1 MTTQSVQ
8 KPGILQSK
16 SNQQRIGHFFLHAF
30 LVLMGISFLMPL
42 AWMFSTSFKAPGE
55 VFITP
60 IEWIPQ
66 NPRPENYPA
75 IFEKLPLFSR
85 MIFNSFYVTLLGTV
99 GAVVSSVT
107 VAFGLSRLEWPGRN
121 ALFAV
126 LVATLMLPGIVTLIP
141 LFIIFKWMGWLGTF
155 LPLWVPAWLGMSFYI
170 FLMRQYM
177 LTLPKELD
185 EAAKIDGASNFRIL
199 WQIITPLCGP
209 AIAAI
214 AIFAFIHH
222 YNDFMGPLIYLTEND
237 QFTLPL
243 GLMWFQG
250 RFGNFWHLVMAA
262 SMLTI
267 IPVLILFFVAQKH
280 FVQGIQ
286 FTGLAGR

>member
-1 MTTQSVQ
+1 MTAQSVQ
-8 KPGILQSK
+8 STNFLQSK
-16 SNQQRIGHFFLHAF
+16 SNRKRIGHFLLHV
-30 LVLMGISFLMPL
+30 VLIIMGISFLMPL

-66 NPRPENYPA
+66 NPRPENYPD

-85 MIFNSFYVTLLGTV
+85 MIFNSFYVTILGTV
-99 GAVVSSVT
+99 GAVVSSVM
-107 VAFGLSRLEWPGRN
+107 VAYGLSRLEWPGRN
-121 ALFAV
+121 VLFTV

-141 LFIIFKWMGWLGTF
+141 LFIIFKWFGWLGTF

-214 AIFAFIHH
+214 AIFSFIHH

-267 IPVLILFFVAQKH
+267 IPVLFLFFAAQKH

>member
-1 MTTQSVQ
+1 MATQSVQ
-8 KPGILQSK
+8 KPSFFRSK
-16 SNQQRIGHFFLHAF
+16 NNQQKIGHLLLHLILIA
-30 LVLMGISFLMPL
+30 LGISFLMPL
-42 AWMFSTSFKAPGE
+42 AWMLSTSFKSPGE

-66 NPRPENYPA
+66 NPRPGNYPD

-85 MIFNSFYVTLLGTV
+85 MIFNSFYVTLMGTL
-99 GAVVSSVT
+99 GAVVSSIT
-107 VAFGLSRLEWPGRN
+107 VAFGLSRLNWPGRQMIF
-121 ALFAV
+121 AL

-141 LFIIFKWMGWLGTF
+141 LFIIFKNIGWLGTF

-267 IPVLILFFVAQKH
+267 IPVLLLFFVAQKH

>member
-1 MTTQSVQ
+1 MTTQDVP
-8 KPGILQSK
+8 KAGFFQSK
-16 SNQQRIGHFFLHAF
+16 SNQEWIGHLLLHAILIF
-30 LVLMGISFLMPL
+30 LGISFLMPL
-42 AWMFSTSFKAPGE
+42 AWVLSTSFKTPGE
-55 VFITP
+55 VFLTP
-60 IEWIPQ
+60 IEWIPN
-66 NPRPENYPA
+66 NPRWYNYPE

-85 MIFNSFYVTLLGTV
+85 MIFNSFYVTLLGTL
-99 GAVVSSVT
+99 GAVFSSIT
-107 VAFGLSRLEWPGRN
+107 VAYGLSRLNWPGRQ
-121 ALFAV
+121 AVFVV

-141 LFIIFKWMGWLGTF
+141 LFIIFKTIGWLGTF
-155 LPLWVPAWLGMSFYI
+155 LPLWVPAWLGFSFYI

-199 WQIITPLCGP
+199 WQIIAPLCGP
-209 AIAAI
+209 AITAI
-214 AIFAFIHH
+214 AIFSFIHH

-262 SMLTI
+262 SMITI
-267 IPVLILFFVAQKH
+267 IPVLVLFFVAQKH